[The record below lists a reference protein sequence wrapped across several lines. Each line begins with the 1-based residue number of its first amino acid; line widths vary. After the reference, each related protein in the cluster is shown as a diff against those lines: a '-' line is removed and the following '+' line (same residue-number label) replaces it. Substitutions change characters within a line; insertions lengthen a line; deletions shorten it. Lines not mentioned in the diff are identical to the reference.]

1 MANWPP
7 LPDPVSERSN
17 KAARV
22 LNLILVAFVALLAL
36 MIVAG
41 LINHA
46 LS

>member
-7 LPDPVSERSN
+7 LPDPVSN
-17 KAARV
+17 KPARV
-22 LNLILVAFVALLAL
+22 LNWILAVFVALILL

-41 LINHA
+41 LINYA